1 MNQNVLMITDL
12 EGILG
17 IEDNRVTKENLQR
30 YAEGMNCYIDKL
42 VEHGKQ
48 VYICDIHNGGG
59 MLDVTYLRHKPH
71 VVHGMQNIDFSVKYE
86 YAILIGFHGKSKE
99 NGILCHT
106 FRIDIDYI
114 KIYNEPCG
122 EITLFAWWL
131 MRHDIPIKF
140 ITGAAGIEREARR
153 LKIPFFVTKKK
164 TYEDARYDKLLAF
177 LDMRLNSKLLYR
189 VDLKGTITMR
199 TIYDH
204 VLSYFD
210 MKSYL
215 MAGHDLFFPGI
226 DEFMEKLPD
235 IYQRLDMAW
244 KDYFTKPIEE
254 FTQADISY
262 MYEEENDYYW

>member
-1 MNQNVLMITDL
+1 MKKNVLMITDL

-17 IEDNRVTKENLQR
+17 IEDNRVTEENLQR
-30 YAEGMNCYIDKL
+30 YAEGLNCYIDRL
-42 VEHGKQ
+42 VAYKKE

-59 MLDVTYLRHKPH
+59 MLDVTYLKHEPH
-71 VVHGMQNIDFSVKYE
+71 VVHGIENIDFSVDYE
-86 YAILIGFHGKSKE
+86 YAILVGFHGMSKE

-106 FRIDIDYI
+106 FRIDIDNI
-114 KIYNEPCG
+114 RIYKEPCG

-131 MRHDIPIKF
+131 MRHNIPIKF

-177 LDMRLNSKLLYR
+177 LDMRLQSKLLYR
-189 VDLKGTITMR
+189 VELKGTITMS
-199 TIYDH
+199 TIYDN

-215 MAGHDLFFPGI
+215 MAGHELFFPGI

-235 IYQRLDMAW
+235 IFKRLDKAW
-244 KDYFTKPIEE
+244 KDHFAQSIEDV
-254 FTQADISY
+254 TQADISY
-262 MYEEENDYYW
+262 MYEEKEAF